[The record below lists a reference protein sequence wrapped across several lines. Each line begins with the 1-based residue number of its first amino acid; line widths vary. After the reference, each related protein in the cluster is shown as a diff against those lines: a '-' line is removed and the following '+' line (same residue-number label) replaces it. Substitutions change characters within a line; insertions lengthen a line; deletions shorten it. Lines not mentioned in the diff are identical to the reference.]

1 MEYNLFLTN
10 VSPYEI
16 IGYNGN
22 NSRGY
27 VRYAVD
33 WSSFLKKDCP
43 YIMSIVIRTRIINRQ
58 NGDFIL
64 KAYGL
69 NAYNYTA
76 GLTTEKQSSLVIGI
90 MKNAG
95 VAKNNDSLASYI
107 SYKNGFKTYLPKR
120 PQSNFFDIEILTIS
134 GNPVNVGG
142 GNEHAYALIMNF
154 KEVLPDITRPLNP
167 KRHQITFSS
176 LNALNAPLQFSG
188 DTAIFYVDWTF
199 LDERPYLMTFQFYT
213 TISSGTANQQAG
225 HFSNIQVQ
233 NAIGVNTLT
242 NGLIQNQ
249 YTGCFGISRTRSYQ
263 INGLAQIQSDVDDN
277 TPSTILT
284 RPSSNVFEYYNTGF
298 GFIVRSLSTYQYRL
312 ILSFTEL

>member
-10 VSPYEI
+10 VSPFQI
-16 IGYNGN
+16 IGYNNN

-43 YIMSIVIRTRIINRQ
+43 YIMSIVFRTRIINRE
-58 NGDFIL
+58 NGDFIMR
-64 KAYGL
+64 AYSFYG
-69 NAYNYTA
+69 NNYTA

-95 VAKNNDSLASYI
+95 VAKNNDSLSSYI

-120 PQSNFFDIEILTIS
+120 PQSNFFDIEILNIL
-134 GNPVNVGG
+134 GNPINVTT
-142 GNEHAYALIMNF
+142 NDHSYAMIMNF

-167 KRHQITFSS
+167 KRHQITFASQ
-176 LNALNAPLQFSG
+176 NCLNAPLQYSG
-188 DTAIFYVDWTF
+188 DTAKFNIDWTF

-213 TISSGTANQQAG
+213 TISSGTANQQAA

-233 NAIGVNTLT
+233 NAIGVNSLT

-263 INGLAQIQSDVDDN
+263 INGLSQLQSDVDDN
-277 TPSTILT
+277 PPSTILT

-298 GFIVRSLSTYQYRL
+298 GFLARSLSTYQYRL
-312 ILSFTEL
+312 ILFFTEL

>member
-16 IGYNGN
+16 IGYNN

-43 YIMSIVIRTRIINRQ
+43 YIMSIVFRTRIINRE

-64 KAYGL
+64 RAYGFYG
-69 NAYNYTA
+69 NNYTA
-76 GLTTEKQSSLVIGI
+76 GLTTKKESSLVIGI

-107 SYKNGFKTYLPKR
+107 SYKNGFNTYLPKR
-120 PQSNFFDIEILTIS
+120 PQSNFFDIEILNIL
-134 GNPVNVGG
+134 GNPINVTT
-142 GNEHAYALIMNF
+142 NDHSYSLIMNF
-154 KEVLPDITRPLNP
+154 KEIVPDIKRPLNP

-176 LNALNAPLQFSG
+176 LNCLNAPLQYSG
-188 DTAIFYVDWTF
+188 NTAIFNVDWTF
-199 LDERPYLMTFQFYT
+199 LEERPYLMTFQFYT

-233 NAIGVNTLT
+233 NAIGVNSLT

-249 YTGCFGISRTRSYQ
+249 YTTCFGISRTRSYQ

-277 TPSTILT
+277 PPSTILT

-312 ILSFTEL
+312 ILFFTEL

>member
-10 VSPYEI
+10 VSPFQI

-43 YIMSIVIRTRIINRQ
+43 YIMSIVFRTRIINRE

-64 KAYGL
+64 RAYGFYG
-69 NAYNYTA
+69 NNYTA
-76 GLTTEKQSSLVIGI
+76 GLTTKKESSLVIGI

-107 SYKNGFKTYLPKR
+107 SYKNGFNTYLPKR
-120 PQSNFFDIEILTIS
+120 PQSNFFDIEILNIL
-134 GNPVNVGG
+134 GNPINVTT
-142 GNEHAYALIMNF
+142 NDHSYSLIMNF

-176 LNALNAPLQFSG
+176 LNCLNAPLQYSG
-188 DTAIFYVDWTF
+188 NTAIFNVDWTF
-199 LDERPYLMTFQFYT
+199 LEERPYLMTFQFYT

-233 NAIGVNTLT
+233 NAIGVNSLT

-249 YTGCFGISRTRSYQ
+249 YTTCFGISRTRSYQ

-277 TPSTILT
+277 PPSTILT

-312 ILSFTEL
+312 ILFFTEL

>member
-10 VSPYEI
+10 VNPYQI

-22 NSRGY
+22 GSRGL
-27 VRYAVD
+27 VRFAVD
-33 WSSFLKKDCP
+33 WSAFLKKDCP
-43 YIMSIVIRTRIINRQ
+43 YIMSIVIRTRIINRE

-64 KAYGL
+64 RAYSFYG
-69 NAYNYTA
+69 NNYTA
-76 GLTTEKQSSLVIGI
+76 GFTTEKQSSQVIGI
-90 MKNAG
+90 IKNAG
-95 VAKNNDSLASYI
+95 VAKNNDSLSSYI
-107 SYKNGFKTYLPKR
+107 SYKNGFKTYLEKR
-120 PQSNFFDIEILTIS
+120 PTNNFFDIEILNIL
-134 GNPVNVGG
+134 GNPVNVAI
-142 GNEHAYALIMNF
+142 NDHTYALIMNF
-154 KEVLPDITRPLNP
+154 KEVIPDFKRPLNP
-167 KRHQITFSS
+167 KRHQITFASQ
-176 LNALNAPLQFSG
+176 NALNAPLQFAG
-188 DTAIFYVDWTF
+188 TTAIFNVDWSF

-213 TISSGTANQQAG
+213 TTQSGTANQQAC

-233 NAIGVNTLT
+233 NTTGVTGLT

-277 TPSTILT
+277 PSSTILT

-298 GFIVRSLSTYQYRL
+298 GFIARSQSTYQYRL

>member
-10 VSPYEI
+10 SSPYQI

-27 VRYAVD
+27 VRYCVD

-58 NGDFIL
+58 NGDFLL
-64 KAYGL
+64 KAYGFYA
-69 NAYNYTA
+69 NNFTS
-76 GLTTEKQSSLVIGI
+76 GFTTEKQSSQVIGI
-90 MKNAG
+90 IKNSPT
-95 VAKNNDSLASYI
+95 AKSTDALSSYI
-107 SYKNGFKTYLPKR
+107 SYKNGFKNYLPKR
-120 PQSNFFDIEILTIS
+120 PVNNFFDIEILTMLGTPI
-134 GNPVNVGG
+134 NVTT
-142 GNEHAYALIMNF
+142 NIHEYALIMNF
-154 KEVLPDITRPLNP
+154 KEVIPDIKRPLNP
-167 KRHQITFSS
+167 KRHQITFNS
-176 LNALNAPLQFSG
+176 LNALNAPLQYSG

-199 LDERPYLMTFQFYT
+199 LEERPYLMTFQFYT
-213 TISSGTANQQAG
+213 NVQSGTPNQQAG

-233 NAIGVNTLT
+233 NCIGVNSLT
-242 NGLIQNQ
+242 NGLIQNL

-263 INGLAQIQSDVDDN
+263 INGQANIQSDNDDN

-284 RPSSNVFEYYNTGF
+284 RPSSNVFEYYNTGY
-298 GFIVRSLSTYQYRL
+298 GFVVRSASDYIYRL

>member
-10 VSPYEI
+10 SSPYQI

-22 NSRGY
+22 GSRGL

-43 YIMSIVIRTRIINRQ
+43 YIMSIVIRTRIINRED
-58 NGDFIL
+58 GDFIL
-64 KAYGL
+64 KAYGFYG
-69 NAYNYTA
+69 NNYTS
-76 GLTTEKQSSLVIGI
+76 GFKTEKQSSQVIGI
-90 MKNAG
+90 I
-95 VAKNNDSLASYI
+95 KNNPTSKSVDALSSYI

-120 PQSNFFDIEILTIS
+120 PQSNFFDIEVLNIL
-134 GNPVNVGG
+134 GNPVNVA
-142 GNEHAYALIMNF
+142 GNDHSYALIMNF
-154 KEVLPDITRPLNP
+154 KEVLPDIKRPLNP
-167 KRHQITFSS
+167 KRHQITFASQ
-176 LNALNAPLQFSG
+176 NALNAPLQYAG
-188 DTAIFYVDWTF
+188 DTAIFNVDWTF
-199 LDERPYLMTFQFYT
+199 LEERPYLMTFQFYT
-213 TISSGTANQQAG
+213 TVQSGTANQQAC

-233 NAIGVNTLT
+233 NAIGVNSLT

-263 INGLAQIQSDVDDN
+263 INGQANIQSDTDDN
-277 TPSTILT
+277 PPSTILT

-298 GFIVRSLSTYQYRL
+298 GFIIRSLSTYQYRL

>member
-10 VSPYEI
+10 VNPFQI

-22 NSRGY
+22 NSRGF

-43 YIMSIVIRTRIINRQ
+43 YMMSIVLRTRIINRE

-64 KAYGL
+64 KAYGFYG
-69 NAYNYTA
+69 NNYTS
-76 GLTTEKQSSLVIGI
+76 GFKTEKQSSQVIGI

-95 VAKNNDSLASYI
+95 VAKNNDSLSSYI

-120 PQSNFFDIEILTIS
+120 PVNNFFDIEVLNIL
-134 GNPVNVGG
+134 GNPVNVA
-142 GNEHAYALIMNF
+142 GNDHSYSLIMNF
-154 KEVLPDITRPLNP
+154 KEVLPDIKRTLNP
-167 KRHQITFSS
+167 KRHQITFASQ
-176 LNALNAPLQFSG
+176 NALNAPLPNAG
-188 DTAIFYVDWTF
+188 TTAIFNVDWSF
-199 LDERPYLMTFQFYT
+199 LEERPYLMTFQFYT
-213 TISSGTANQQAG
+213 TVQSGTANQQAA

-233 NAIGVNTLT
+233 NAIGLDGLT
-242 NGLIQNQ
+242 NGLIMNQ

-263 INGLAQIQSDVDDN
+263 INGQANIQSDVDDN
-277 TPSTILT
+277 SPSTILT
-284 RPSSNVFEYYNTGF
+284 RPCSNVFEYYNTGF
-298 GFIVRSLSTYQYRL
+298 GFLAKSQSTYLYRL